1 MKILVVDDTR
11 IILSV
16 VEAILTQE
24 RHAVFIAADGHE
36 GYDAFVKILPD
47 MVITDIEMPW
57 QDGLSMMRVI
67 RQKQYDVAT
76 LYMTGNPGPYQQ
88 HLDREQATY
97 GAETILKPFTRSELL
112 QAVADVAMHT
122 SRARTPFRPAPP
134 QPTGEST
141 TRHPVRCGT
150 ASLSAASFQQECR
163 YGKAHRFFNDSGNF
177 DGILVGSG
185 R

>member
-24 RHAVFIAADGHE
+24 QHTVFIASDGHE
-36 GYDAFVKILPD
+36 GYDTFVKILPD

-67 RQKQYDVAT
+67 RQKQYDIAT

-88 HLDREQATY
+88 HLDREHANY
-97 GAETILKPFTRSELL
+97 GAETILKPFTRSDLL
-112 QAVADVAMHT
+112 RAVADVAIQSAHAPM
-122 SRARTPFRPAPP
+122 SFRPVPP

-141 TRHPVRCGT
+141 ARHPVRCGT
-150 ASLSAASFQQECR
+150 ASLSAASFQQERR
-163 YGKAHRFFNDSGNF
+163 YGKANRFFNDSDNF
-177 DGILVGSG
+177 DGILAGGG